1 MSIYKHLY
9 IYEHL
14 HRYEHGLVVF
24 LFFYSLF
31 LVEKCSVFIVSL
43 YKGLSKFLPAP
54 LTWKTV
60 IVLLIVSDNLQE
72 VFGCSLKSDSM
83 SIIFGFSKAFGCWVI
98 IFDRFTN
105 FLFSF
110 FKNDLYYS
118 LVLPASSTFL
128 LI

>member
-31 LVEKCSVFIVSL
+31 LVEKCSVFVVSL
-43 YKGLSKFLPAP
+43 YKGSSKFLPAP
-54 LTWKTV
+54 LTWEIV

-83 SIIFGFSKAFGCWVI
+83 SIIFGFSKAFGC
-98 IFDRFTN
+98 
-105 FLFSF
+105 
-110 FKNDLYYS
+110 
-118 LVLPASSTFL
+118 
-128 LI
+128 